1 MKRKVRTASSRSFF
15 REGCQPKV
23 KEGNMRDL
31 PDPKVIVDSVVDG
44 AVEVVEGP
52 VKAAENVNAVVGT
65 FLSEVKANMES
76 FKGAL
81 PDSPDVIPDIA
92 IKAAGQTINAG
103 IGLFEGVGK
112 AALDTVSGV
121 KNQIRRVT
129 G

>member
-1 MKRKVRTASSRSFF
+1 
-15 REGCQPKV
+15 
-23 KEGNMRDL
+23 MRDL

-112 AALDTVSGV
+112 AILDTVSGV